1 MRGLKSRGL
10 PKEPAMSQST
20 IRRVYADAR
29 TPPVQKRELW
39 AWAGFDFANSGY
51 TTVVITA
58 IFSAYF
64 VGSVAGNAEWAT
76 FAWTAAL
83 SVSYALVMLM
93 APLIGLYADAWA
105 RKKTLLFFTTLACG
119 VGTAALWWCTPG
131 EVALALVLI
140 ILTNTAFGT
149 GENLIAAFL
158 PELARDEGMGR
169 LSGYGWALGYV
180 GAVLLLGACLFWVQG
195 ATGRGSDVGTAVR
208 ETMLLTAVTLM
219 LAAVPT
225 FALLRERAPPSPRA
239 FGALWAE
246 SLNRWRGLMGGASD
260 LPQLSRFLLCIVAYQ
275 AGVGTVIA
283 VAAIYA
289 QQALGFT
296 TAESIQLILVVNIT
310 AAVGAI
316 AFGHLQDRIG
326 HRNALA
332 LSLFGWLLAIGLL
345 VFSEARPVVWLAANL
360 AGVCMGAS
368 QSAGRALVGVM
379 CPPNREAEVFGLWG
393 LAVKASM
400 ILGPLAYGLISWL
413 AGGEHSRALMFTGLF
428 FVVGLALLFRVDVG
442 LGRLQAREKAL

>member
-1 MRGLKSRGL
+1 
-10 PKEPAMSQST
+10 MSQPT
-20 IRRVYADAR
+20 VRREYSDAR
-29 TPPVQKRELW
+29 IPPVRRRELW

-64 VGSVAGNAEWAT
+64 VSSVAGGAPWAT
-76 FAWTAAL
+76 FAWTASL
-83 SVSYALVMLM
+83 SVSYALVMAM

-105 RKKTLLFFTTLACG
+105 RKKALLLITTIACG
-119 VGTAALWWCTPG
+119 VGTAALWLCTPG

-140 ILTNTAFGT
+140 IVTNTAFGT

-169 LSGYGWALGYV
+169 LSGYGWAFGYA

-195 ATGRGSDVGTAVR
+195 AEARGSDVGTAVR
-208 ETMLLTAVTLM
+208 ETMLLTALTVM
-219 LAAVPT
+219 LAAAPT
-225 FALLRERAPPSPRA
+225 FALLRERTPAMPRA

-246 SLNRWRGLMGGASD
+246 SLVRWRGLLGGASD

-316 AFGHLQDRIG
+316 SFGHLQDRIG

-345 VFSEARPVVWLAANL
+345 AFSEARPVVWLAANL

-368 QSAGRALVGVM
+368 QSAGRALVGLM
-379 CPPNREAEVFGLWG
+379 CPANREAEIFGLWG

-400 ILGPLAYGLISWL
+400 ILGPLAYGLINWL
-413 AGGEHSRALMFTGLF
+413 SDGEHSLALMFTGVF
-428 FVVGLALLFRVDVG
+428 FVAGLALLFRVDVE
-442 LGRLQAREKAL
+442 LGRREAGERAA